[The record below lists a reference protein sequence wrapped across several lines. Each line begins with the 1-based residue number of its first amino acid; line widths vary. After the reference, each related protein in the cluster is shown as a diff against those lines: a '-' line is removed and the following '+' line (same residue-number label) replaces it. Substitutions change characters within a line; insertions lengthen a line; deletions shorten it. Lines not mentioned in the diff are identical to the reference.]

1 MKLVGK
7 WRGRR
12 GVLITFEG
20 VEGSGKSTQCARLAK
35 LLREAG
41 YRVLET
47 REPGGTPLAER
58 IRDIF
63 LASTVGAKIAEP
75 MRPECEALLVCAC
88 RSQHVAHVIEPALRE
103 GVVVLCDRFVD
114 STLAYQGYGRALDLT
129 ALRSLNRFAT
139 DGLMPD
145 LTLLFDVP
153 VRIGLARRRRER
165 DTELNRLDRETHRF
179 HERVRRGFLELARTA
194 PRRIKVLDGTP
205 DPAMVAAR
213 VAALV
218 TKFLSKSRKVDRSPS
233 LKVRKSSRLRSEF

>member
-1 MKLVGK
+1 VGK

-63 LASTVGAKIAEP
+63 LASTTGANIAEP
-75 MRPECEALLVCAC
+75 MTPECEALLVYAC
-88 RSQHVAHVIEPALRE
+88 RSQHVAHVIAPALWE
-103 GVVVLCDRFVD
+103 GAVVLCDRFVD
-114 STLAYQGYGRALDLT
+114 STLAYQGYGRALNLA

-153 VRIGLARRRRER
+153 VGIGLARRRRER

-179 HERVRRGFLELARTA
+179 HERVRRGFLTLARRT
-194 PRRIKVLDGTP
+194 PRRIKVLDGTH
-205 DPAMVAAR
+205 DPATVAAQ
-213 VAALV
+213 VAAIAK
-218 TKFLSKSRKVDRSPS
+218 KFLSKSHKVVKPKS
-233 LKVRKSSRLRSEF
+233 LNAPISRPRLSNFQT